1 MPAMSAHAAATLKQS
16 ALATLSSLR
25 TLPTTISS
33 TARALP
39 HTYSTYIAANASSVS
54 QVESALRSLT
64 YLLPGTR
71 LRESELSSESL
82 HTFIQLLSIYHD
94 HLLKARA
101 TLLNSSPTLSKSIPP
116 PKARPTPHMR
126 YTDFWS
132 TTSPLYTRIATV
144 LKIVQYTELL
154 WEMVARRRG
163 GEQTRWRVVVLLES
177 FKALCKLVLMRLTGS
192 RPLVNPPLPTRE
204 EFAAVREPDQ
214 ESESLLSDEELARL
228 DPQPMDETEDPTLH
242 AQPTLSDTGNLPTPP
257 LSDSD
262 KAAPPLPHT
271 TKLPSP
277 STPYPMPRTGH
288 YLPALPLPTTNS
300 ISSYLLSHVI
310 TPDDVKPAY
319 ALLARLNTLSA
330 QSAEI
335 LYILRPVIYALLL
348 QRAAAR
354 HGYVG
359 RNWRRDWTPWLVGFG
374 VEYVARTMAKRARL
388 NDPAASAYGAGRFGM
403 SGLERDEA
411 KRRGMAMGWWGMR
424 GAFYET
430 VTKNVVEGVRTR
442 VKKVPLVGELVSG
455 VIEDYEW
462 LWGEYYFST
471 A

>member
-1 MPAMSAHAAATLKQS
+1 MPMMSAQAAATLKQS
-16 ALATLSSLR
+16 AFATLSSLR
-25 TLPTTISS
+25 GLPSTITT
-33 TARALP
+33 TARSLP
-39 HTYSTYIAANASSVS
+39 QAYSTYIASNASSVS

-64 YLLPGTR
+64 YLLPGAR
-71 LRESELSSESL
+71 LHESELASESL

-101 TLLNSSPTLSKSIPP
+101 RLLSSSPTLSKSISPSKP
-116 PKARPTPHMR
+116 RPTPHMR

-163 GEQTRWRVVVLLES
+163 GEQTRWRVVILLES
-177 FKALCKLVLMRLTGS
+177 FKALCKLILMRLTGS

-204 EFAAVREPDQ
+204 EFAPVEEPEQ
-214 ESESLLSDEELARL
+214 EPESLLSDEELARL
-228 DPQPMDETEDPTLH
+228 DPQPLDETEDTSQPLPT
-242 AQPTLSDTGNLPTPP
+242 QTGTGDLPTPP
-257 LSDSD
+257 HSESD
-262 KAAPPLPHT
+262 KPPPPLRHT
-271 TKLPSP
+271 KFPSS
-277 STPYPMPRTGH
+277 STAYPMPRTGH

-330 QSAEI
+330 QGAEI

-348 QRAAAR
+348 QRTAAR
-354 HGYVG
+354 YGYVG
-359 RNWRRDWTPWLVGFG
+359 RKWRRDWTPWLVGVG
-374 VEYVARTMAKRARL
+374 VEYAARTLAKRARM
-388 NDPAASAYGAGRFGM
+388 NDAGGAGYGAGRFGM
-403 SGLERDEA
+403 SGLEREEA

-430 VTKNVVEGVRTR
+430 VTKGIVEGVRSK
-442 VKKVPLVGELVSG
+442 VKKVPLVGELVGG
-455 VIEDYEW
+455 VVEDYEW

>member
-1 MPAMSAHAAATLKQS
+1 MPTRSAQAAATLKQS
-16 ALATLSSLR
+16 ASATLASLR
-25 TLPTTISS
+25 TLPSTITS
-33 TARALP
+33 TALSLP
-39 HTYSTYIAANASSVS
+39 QTYSTYIAANASSVS

-64 YLLPGTR
+64 YLLPGAR
-71 LRESELSSESL
+71 LHESELASESL
-82 HTFIQLLSIYHD
+82 HSFIQLLSIYHD

-101 TLLNSSPTLSKSIPP
+101 ILLTSSPTLPKSIPP
-116 PKARPTPHMR
+116 SKPRPTPHMR

-163 GEQTRWRVVVLLES
+163 GEQARWRVVVLLET
-177 FKALCKLVLMRLTGS
+177 FKALCKLILMRLTGS

-204 EFAAVREPDQ
+204 EFAPVEEPEQ
-214 ESESLLSDEELARL
+214 ETESPLSDEELARL
-228 DPQPMDETEDPTLH
+228 DPQPMDETENNLQPLPTH
-242 AQPTLSDTGNLPTPP
+242 SSTGNLPTPP
-257 LSDSD
+257 LSESD
-262 KAAPPLPHT
+262 KPPPPPPQA
-271 TKLPSP
+271 TKPPSP
-277 STPYPMPRTGH
+277 PRSYPMSRTGH
-288 YLPALPLPTTNS
+288 YLPALPLPTTSS

-330 QSAEI
+330 QGAEV
-335 LYILRPVIYALLL
+335 LYIVRPVIYALLL

-354 HGYVG
+354 YGYVG
-359 RNWRRDWTPWLVGFG
+359 RKWRRDWTPWLVGVG
-374 VEYVARTMAKRARL
+374 VEYAARTMAKRARM
-388 NDPAASAYGAGRFGM
+388 NDPGASRYGGGRFGM
-403 SGLERDEA
+403 SGLEREEA

-430 VTKNVVEGVRTR
+430 VTKGIVEGVRGK
-442 VKKVPLVGELVSG
+442 VKKVPLVGELVGG
-455 VIEDYEW
+455 VVEDYEW

>member
-1 MPAMSAHAAATLKQS
+1 MPMMSAQAAATLKQS
-16 ALATLSSLR
+16 ASATLSSLR
-25 TLPTTISS
+25 SLSS
-33 TARALP
+33 TITSTAVSLP
-39 HTYSTYIAANASSVS
+39 QTYSTYIAANSSSVS

-64 YLLPGTR
+64 YLLPGAR
-71 LRESELSSESL
+71 LHESELASESL

-101 TLLNSSPTLSKSIPP
+101 NLLSSPPTLSKSISPSKP
-116 PKARPTPHMR
+116 RPTPHMR

-132 TTSPLYTRIATV
+132 STSPLYTRIATV

-177 FKALCKLVLMRLTGS
+177 FKALCKLILMRLTGS

-204 EFAAVREPDQ
+204 EFAPVEEPEQ
-214 ESESLLSDEELARL
+214 EDESLLSDEELARI
-228 DPQPMDETEDPTLH
+228 DPQPMDETENALHPLPT
-242 AQPTLSDTGNLPTPP
+242 QSSMGNLPTPP

-262 KAAPPLPHT
+262 KTPPPLPR
-271 TKLPSP
+271 TKAPSS
-277 STPYPMPRTGH
+277 STAYPMPRTGH
-288 YLPALPLPTTNS
+288 YLPALPLPTTSS

-330 QSAEI
+330 QGAEI

-354 HGYVG
+354 YGYVG
-359 RNWRRDWTPWLVGFG
+359 RKWRRDWTPWLVGVG
-374 VEYVARTMAKRARL
+374 VEYAARTIGKRARM
-388 NDPAASAYGAGRFGM
+388 NDPAASEYGRGRFGM
-403 SGLERDEA
+403 SGLEREEA

-430 VTKNVVEGVRTR
+430 VTKGIVEGVRDK
-442 VKKVPLVGELVSG
+442 VKKVPLVGELVGG
-455 VIEDYEW
+455 VVEDYEW

>member
-1 MPAMSAHAAATLKQS
+1 MMSAQAAATLKQS
-16 ALATLSSLR
+16 ASATLSSLR
-25 TLPTTISS
+25 SLSS
-33 TARALP
+33 TITSTAVSLP
-39 HTYSTYIAANASSVS
+39 QTYSTYIAANSSSVS

-64 YLLPGTR
+64 YLLPGAR
-71 LRESELSSESL
+71 LHESELASESL

-101 TLLNSSPTLSKSIPP
+101 NLLSSSPTLSKSISPSKP
-116 PKARPTPHMR
+116 RPTPHMR

-132 TTSPLYTRIATV
+132 STSPLYTRIATV

-177 FKALCKLVLMRLTGS
+177 FKALCKLILMRLTGS

-204 EFAAVREPDQ
+204 EFAPVEEPEQ
-214 ESESLLSDEELARL
+214 EDESLLSDEELARI
-228 DPQPMDETEDPTLH
+228 DPQPMDETENALHPLPT
-242 AQPTLSDTGNLPTPP
+242 QSSMGNLPTPP

-262 KAAPPLPHT
+262 KTPPPLPR
-271 TKLPSP
+271 TKAPSS
-277 STPYPMPRTGH
+277 STAYPMPRTGH
-288 YLPALPLPTTNS
+288 YLPALPLPTTSS

-330 QSAEI
+330 QGAEI

-354 HGYVG
+354 YGYVG
-359 RNWRRDWTPWLVGFG
+359 R
-374 VEYVARTMAKRARL
+374 
-388 NDPAASAYGAGRFGM
+388 
-403 SGLERDEA
+403 
-411 KRRGMAMGWWGMR
+411 
-424 GAFYET
+424 
-430 VTKNVVEGVRTR
+430 
-442 VKKVPLVGELVSG
+442 
-455 VIEDYEW
+455 
-462 LWGEYYFST
+462 
-471 A
+471 

>member
-1 MPAMSAHAAATLKQS
+1 M
-16 ALATLSSLR
+16 
-25 TLPTTISS
+25 
-33 TARALP
+33 
-39 HTYSTYIAANASSVS
+39 AANGSSVS

-64 YLLPGTR
+64 YLLPGAR

-101 TLLNSSPTLSKSIPP
+101 TLLNSSPTLSKSIP

-242 AQPTLSDTGNLPTPP
+242 AQPTPSGTGNLPTPP

-262 KAAPPLPHT
+262 KAALPLPHT

-288 YLPALPLPTTNS
+288 YLPALPTTNS

-319 ALLARLNTLSA
+319 
-330 QSAEI
+330 
-335 LYILRPVIYALLL
+335 
-348 QRAAAR
+348 
-354 HGYVG
+354 
-359 RNWRRDWTPWLVGFG
+359 
-374 VEYVARTMAKRARL
+374 
-388 NDPAASAYGAGRFGM
+388 
-403 SGLERDEA
+403 
-411 KRRGMAMGWWGMR
+411 
-424 GAFYET
+424 
-430 VTKNVVEGVRTR
+430 
-442 VKKVPLVGELVSG
+442 
-455 VIEDYEW
+455 
-462 LWGEYYFST
+462 
-471 A
+471 